1 MTTALPLD
9 GIVVTTLEQAV
20 AAPLA
25 TRQFADLGARVIKIE
40 RPDGGDFARDYD
52 HIVEG
57 MSANFVWLNRGKES
71 VQLDL
76 KSPEGTD
83 SLHRLLDRSDVVVSN
98 LAPAARAR
106 LGLTAEALR
115 ERYPRLIGCFVAGY
129 RSGGPNET
137 RKAYDALIQAEAGV
151 MSITGSPGAPAK
163 AGPSVADIAA
173 GTQAANGV
181 LAAIRHR
188 DRTGEALPVEVSL
201 FDALLEWMSY
211 PLYFCMHGGQWPEPM
226 GTAHPNIA
234 PYGAYSAG
242 DGAPVMLAVQNDR
255 EWNRLCSDVLGDP
268 DLATDPRFA
277 TNGARAAHRAELDD
291 VVAAGFARYRSTEL
305 VRLLDDAAIA
315 WSRLTPVSQLQH
327 HPELDAAERWVDTQ
341 LPGATARTLRPTATP
356 GGRHAACAAVPAL
369 GEHTEA
375 VLAELNTSPRQEGQ

>member
-1 MTTALPLD
+1 AAPEADRHRACGVRADAGADRAGAARARGVPRRRWRGRDPAVGRHLRRPARATARCAHPRIGPGGGAGMTTALPLD

-181 LAAIRHR
+181 LAAI
-188 DRTGEALPVEVSL
+188 
-201 FDALLEWMSY
+201 
-211 PLYFCMHGGQWPEPM
+211 
-226 GTAHPNIA
+226 
-234 PYGAYSAG
+234 
-242 DGAPVMLAVQNDR
+242 
-255 EWNRLCSDVLGDP
+255 
-268 DLATDPRFA
+268 
-277 TNGARAAHRAELDD
+277 
-291 VVAAGFARYRSTEL
+291 
-305 VRLLDDAAIA
+305 
-315 WSRLTPVSQLQH
+315 
-327 HPELDAAERWVDTQ
+327 
-341 LPGATARTLRPTATP
+341 
-356 GGRHAACAAVPAL
+356 
-369 GEHTEA
+369 
-375 VLAELNTSPRQEGQ
+375 